1 MARRATLFEDKTY
14 QEVQNRD
21 GESAAKY
28 VQLVQY
34 ETAWEM
40 STEAVKSQEQQALRN
55 RIYRGKEDTTRP
67 C

>member
-40 STEAVKSQEQQALRN
+40 STEAVKSQEQQALRS
-55 RIYRGKEDTTRP
+55 RIYRGKEDTTPP